1 MAGKNKKIEL
11 EEEAISEI
19 PVANTDLQ
27 SGAEVSNA
35 EDYSEEEEEEEQQQ
49 QQQQAS
55 AEVTITNTGQW
66 NYQPNCAAICV
77 LLTAKERAQC
87 INAPDV
93 TWACVWCLVSRNIT
107 PKSIWNISTSL
118 WILCVMIKQWSK
130 VPQTFCSSQNY
141 LSNELFTPHLI

>member
-55 AEVTITNTGQW
+55 AEVTITNTGQ
-66 NYQPNCAAICV
+66 
-77 LLTAKERAQC
+77 
-87 INAPDV
+87 
-93 TWACVWCLVSRNIT
+93 
-107 PKSIWNISTSL
+107 
-118 WILCVMIKQWSK
+118 
-130 VPQTFCSSQNY
+130 
-141 LSNELFTPHLI
+141 